1 LCGAARAAKVF
12 ADVGVGEGHM
22 TAASTWCIPLRVADV
37 PFPGGTN
44 DGSQV
49 GFGCG
54 PAKNLLRFAWIRD
67 KFRWISVARWFDTD
81 FDRLTGYLASAVY
94 DFQNR
99 MTMAARQ
106 VQELGEVSPP
116 EISKGASVRF
126 GKVANVYVIA
136 DRGAVRCGVTIA
148 KHRNLF

>member
-1 LCGAARAAKVF
+1 MCGAARAAKVF

-44 DGSQV
+44 DRSQV
-49 GFGCG
+49 GFYCG
-54 PAKNLLRFAWIRD
+54 PAKNLLHFAWIRD
-67 KFRWISVARWFDTD
+67 QFRWISGARWFDTN
-81 FDRLTGYLASAVY
+81 FNRLSGYLASALY

-106 VQELGEVSPP
+106 VQELGGVSPP
-116 EISKGASVRF
+116 EISKCASVSLS
-126 GKVANVYVIA
+126 KVTNVYVIA
-136 DRGAVRCGVTIA
+136 DRGAVRCGVAIA
-148 KHRNLF
+148 KHWNLF